1 LPSDPEATA
10 PVVTAA
16 KTSSTGNGISLLQSL
31 LSSINSKAAP
41 RRALFSLPLEIGPGL
56 KVGVKGYTLIK
67 RQEVVKSC
75 YVWVGGEQIQIATG
89 VTSHIAEDTARTVE
103 KAEIRKAFSFG
114 GEQVIFTEE
123 ESRALRNFGDP
134 VIRIIGFKPM
144 ELLPEWANYK
154 CPVFIYPDEVDFVGS
169 TRVFSAL
176 HRKLLSSQKFAVVW
190 FIARRNATPNLAAMI
205 PGDEKTDESGE
216 QTEPP
221 GLWIIPLPYADDIRQ
236 NPEAPMVRAPDSL
249 VHFMRDAITQLNLP
263 RGVYDPKKYPNPCK
277 SSPTVFFDV
286 LSNAFTLEKPSSGS
300 TAYSRLSLWTMKYQ
314 TQTNKTTKPCHVTNK
329 STKYVFCTPILPLK
343 SLICSL
349 QF

>member
-1 LPSDPEATA
+1 
-10 PVVTAA
+10 VTAA
-16 KTSSTGNGISLLQSL
+16 KISSTGDGISLLQSL

-56 KVGVKGYTLIK
+56 KVGVKGYSLIK

-89 VTSHIAEDTARTVE
+89 ATSHVAEDTSRAVE
-103 KAEIRKAFSFG
+103 KVEIRKAFSFG

-123 ESRALRNFGDP
+123 ENRALRNFGDP

-144 ELLPEWANYK
+144 KLLPEWANYK
-154 CPVFIYPDEVDFVGS
+154 APVFVYPDEVDFVGS

-176 HRKLLSSQKFAVVW
+176 HRKLLSSQKFALVW
-190 FIARRNATPNLAAMI
+190 FIARRNASPNLAAMI
-205 PGDEKTDESGE
+205 PGDEKIDESGE

-249 VHFMRDAITQLNLP
+249 VHFMKEAITQLKLP

-277 SSPTVFFDV
+277 S
-286 LSNAFTLEKPSSGS
+286 LSISLSEVVSNYLALEKPSSGS
-300 TAYSRLSLWTMKYQ
+300 TAYFKLSRWTMKFRI
-314 TQTNKTTKPCHVTNK
+314 QTNKMTKPCHVIDK
-329 STKYVFCTPILPLK
+329 LTK
-343 SLICSL
+343 
-349 QF
+349 